1 MLTRIGGSRIPW
13 VTRSSSLTDS
23 TVSSATSRPKGH
35 CDLPHEDDHSDGP
48 PPRSRF
54 ARGASSQGVVRQTDR
69 VRSVPE
75 LPVRIHGSASHTL
88 RSFVSSPEG
97 PAEA

>member
-1 MLTRIGGSRIPW
+1 MYLTGNLRFSPLSYFPRAGYHPKDDVDKDRWIEDSIPYM
-13 VTRSSSLTDS
+13 R
-23 TVSSATSRPKGH
+23 ATAYLH
-35 CDLPHEDDHSDGP
+35 L
-48 PPRSRF
+48 F

-69 VRSVPE
+69 VRSVLE

-88 RSFVSSPEG
+88 RSFVSSSEG